1 MRKIVSISIHFTV
14 STSFVMMILL
24 TMSCKNET
32 QIGDNTQNQIDSLT
46 LLIQNQG
53 AHIRDMESFITSLS
67 QTMDSIDIQE
77 KALVADGDI
86 EKRNTRDRKSI
97 INNLNRYKETI
108 ERQKR
113 QIANLESQLSAKN
126 DEISIKMLQIVE
138 HYKVQL
144 EEKDKI
150 IANLQKAITE
160 NKSNIKQLQTS
171 VSNLLTANKEQDEII
186 KEQESTLTRQSN
198 MINSCYV
205 KIGTK
210 KELKSA
216 GLISTGLLKKTKVN
230 ESTFTPDKFVTMD
243 MRNCNDLE
251 LKSSNPKVLTNM
263 PVSSYSIVKNDDGT
277 CYLHI
282 IDPNKFWSISKFL
295 VILL

>member
-1 MRKIVSISIHFTV
+1 MIKLYNMSKIVSISIYFTV

-126 DEISIKMLQIVE
+126 DEMSIKMLQIVE

-186 KEQESTLTRQSN
+186 KEQ
-198 MINSCYV
+198 
-205 KIGTK
+205 
-210 KELKSA
+210 
-216 GLISTGLLKKTKVN
+216 
-230 ESTFTPDKFVTMD
+230 
-243 MRNCNDLE
+243 
-251 LKSSNPKVLTNM
+251 
-263 PVSSYSIVKNDDGT
+263 
-277 CYLHI
+277 
-282 IDPNKFWSISKFL
+282 
-295 VILL
+295 